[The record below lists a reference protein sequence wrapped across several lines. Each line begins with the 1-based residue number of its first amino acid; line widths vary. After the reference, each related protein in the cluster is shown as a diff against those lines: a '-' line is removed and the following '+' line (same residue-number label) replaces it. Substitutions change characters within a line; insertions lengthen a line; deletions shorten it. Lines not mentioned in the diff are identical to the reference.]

1 MPNVYDLSDPG
12 QLLTG
17 MREARTALERGE
29 TVVIPTDTVYGIAAN
44 AFQPAAVE
52 RLLADKGRTRTS
64 PPPVLV
70 ASVQVIDAL
79 AEQVPDAVRELFAR
93 FAPGALTVILP
104 AQPSLHWDLG
114 DTRGTVALRIPDH
127 PLTLE
132 LLRDTGP
139 LAVSSAN
146 RHGEPAPA
154 TVEAAVEQLGERV
167 GVFLDAGEV
176 GGEPSTIIDA
186 TGLAAAPPLPARIVR
201 QGAIAR
207 ADIAEVLGELLEP
220 DPASGATE

>member
-1 MPNVYDLSDPG
+1 MPNVYDLNDPS

-70 ASVQVIDAL
+70 ASVAVIDAL
-79 AEQVPDAVRELFAR
+79 AEVVPDLVRELFDR
-93 FAPGALTVILP
+93 FAPGPLTVILP
-104 AQPSLHWDLG
+104 AQPSLQWDLG
-114 DTRGTVALRIPDH
+114 DTHGTVALRIPNH
-127 PLTLE
+127 PLALE

-154 TVEAAVEQLGERV
+154 TAQDAVAQLGERV

-176 GGEPSTIIDA
+176 GGEASTILDA
-186 TGLAAAPPLPARIVR
+186 TGLVAVPPQPARIVR
-201 QGAIAR
+201 QGALAR
-207 ADIAEVLGELLEP
+207 AELAEVLGELLEP
-220 DPASGATE
+220 DAGASAE